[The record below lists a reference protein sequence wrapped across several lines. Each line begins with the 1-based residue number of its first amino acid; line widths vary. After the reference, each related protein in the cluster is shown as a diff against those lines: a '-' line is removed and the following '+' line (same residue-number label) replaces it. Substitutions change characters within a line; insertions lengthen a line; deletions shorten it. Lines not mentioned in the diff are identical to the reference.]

1 MCPSGYERGYQL
13 VLVEDAMSA
22 RSASD
27 HAFAF
32 ARICPRIGRV
42 CRTDDVI
49 AGLGT

>member
-32 ARICPRIGRV
+32 ARIFPRIGRV